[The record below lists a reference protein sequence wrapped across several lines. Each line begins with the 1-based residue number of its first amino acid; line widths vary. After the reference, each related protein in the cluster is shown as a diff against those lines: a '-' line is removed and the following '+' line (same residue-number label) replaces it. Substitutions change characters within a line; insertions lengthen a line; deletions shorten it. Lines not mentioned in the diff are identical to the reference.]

1 MHLPNKNL
9 HILVLHVTWGY
20 LSMLF
25 IFVVTKTQ
33 RVLFNVAII
42 IYGYLKRRMHN
53 CSVKGIHNIW
63 QIIGS
68 LSFASVTK
76 TFWISNVWNMETR
89 LKDNLSSP
97 LLGSDGK
104 KLSFVLLLQLNV
116 CFHRNCFRNSF
127 YGHIWTDLWEL
138 NQYIPALTCA

>member
-9 HILVLHVTWGY
+9 HILVIHVTWGY
-20 LSMLF
+20 LSMLS
-25 IFVVTKTQ
+25 ISVVTKTQ
-33 RVLFNVAII
+33 RLSFNVAII
-42 IYGYLKRRMHN
+42 IYGYLKSRMHN

-104 KLSFVLLLQLNV
+104 KLSFVLLLWLKHCCN
-116 CFHRNCFRNSF
+116 RNC
-127 YGHIWTDLWEL
+127 LE
-138 NQYIPALTCA
+138 IPFMGRFGQTYEN